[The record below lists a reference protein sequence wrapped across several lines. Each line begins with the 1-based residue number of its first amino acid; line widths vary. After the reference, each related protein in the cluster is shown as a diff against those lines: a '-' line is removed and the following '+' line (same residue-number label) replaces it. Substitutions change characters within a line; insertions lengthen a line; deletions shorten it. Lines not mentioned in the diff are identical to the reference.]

1 MEARPRRDRLN
12 SGQKPERDRPARP
25 GERPNRNPSG
35 RSAGAPEPRSGGS
48 RPPVRQEGPPKR
60 GPVVDRNLRRGP
72 VATYRRPPA
81 VERELPKALIYG
93 RNAVLEAARAG
104 RVLKVFQASG
114 LGHDPRLEE
123 LGKLSRIEVVAPE
136 RLDMMAPGVHQGVAA
151 ELKPRRQWT
160 LKELL
165 ATSPTLLIALDSIMD
180 PQNLGAIL
188 RSAEVAGCDG
198 AILPEHRSAPLSP
211 AAVKASSGASELLRV
226 AHVSGMP
233 SAIAEVK
240 RSDIWCVALD
250 PRGEALAWEFDMTQ
264 PVCLVVGSEGEG
276 VHRLVKERCDVRVR
290 LPVKGHIASLNASAA
305 AAALL
310 YEVMRQRY
318 KPNG

>member
-1 MEARPRRDRLN
+1 MV
-12 SGQKPERDRPARP
+12 ST
-25 GERPNRNPSG
+25 
-35 RSAGAPEPRSGGS
+35 APL
-48 RPPVRQEGPPKR
+48 V
-60 GPVVDRNLRRGP
+60 
-72 VATYRRPPA
+72 
-81 VERELPKALIYG
+81 YG

-104 RVLKVFQASG
+104 RVLKVYQASG

-123 LGKLSRIEVVAPE
+123 LGKLVRVDVVGPE
-136 RLDMMAPGVHQGVAA
+136 RLDIIAPGVHQGVAA
-151 ELKPRRQWT
+151 ELKPRREWT

-165 ATSPTLLIALDSIMD
+165 ATSPNLLIALDSIMD

-188 RSAEVAGCDG
+188 RSAEVAGADG

-240 RSDIWCVALD
+240 RSNIWCVALD

-310 YEVMRQRY
+310 YEVMRQRH
-318 KPNG
+318 KPT